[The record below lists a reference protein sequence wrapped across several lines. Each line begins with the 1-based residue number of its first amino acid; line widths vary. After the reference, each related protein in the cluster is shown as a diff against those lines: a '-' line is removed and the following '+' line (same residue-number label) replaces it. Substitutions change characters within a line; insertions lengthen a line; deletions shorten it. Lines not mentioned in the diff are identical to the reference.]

1 MLSIPRNEGA
11 VDKMKVV
18 KKKSKWKHAV
28 YLILALAM
36 LVYAVPLIKL
46 SPSEGWVFWFGIVWA
61 AFALLVVGA
70 HLHFLLGVNEE
81 KQRALD
87 AVRRAKLKEWQS
99 KWGAEDRQNQS
110 HSL

>member
-1 MLSIPRNEGA
+1 MN
-11 VDKMKVV
+11 VV

-36 LVYAVPLIKL
+36 LVYAIPLIKFQPGGDFV
-46 SPSEGWVFWFGIVWA
+46 SWFGMIWS
-61 AFALLVVGA
+61 AFALLVIGA

-87 AVRRAKLKEWQS
+87 AARRAKLSEWQS
-99 KWGAEDRQNQS
+99 KWGARERQN

>member
-1 MLSIPRNEGA
+1 
-11 VDKMKVV
+11 MKVV

-36 LVYAVPLIKL
+36 LVYAIPLIKFQPGGGFV
-46 SPSEGWVFWFGIVWA
+46 SWFGMVWA
-61 AFALLVVGA
+61 AFALLVIGA

-87 AVRRAKLKEWQS
+87 AVRRAKLSEWQS
-99 KWGAEDRQNQS
+99 TWGTTERQN
-110 HSL
+110 HSM

>member
-1 MLSIPRNEGA
+1 
-11 VDKMKVV
+11 MKVV

-36 LVYAVPLIKL
+36 LVYAIPLIKFQPGGDFV
-46 SPSEGWVFWFGIVWA
+46 SWFGMVWA
-61 AFALLVVGA
+61 AFALLVIGA

-87 AVRRAKLKEWQS
+87 AVRRAKLSEWQS
-99 KWGAEDRQNQS
+99 KWSTTERQN
-110 HSL
+110 HSM

>member
-1 MLSIPRNEGA
+1 
-11 VDKMKVV
+11 MKTV
-18 KKKSKWKHAV
+18 KKKSKWKHVV

-36 LVYAVPLIKL
+36 LVYALPMISFDPGAGLV
-46 SPSEGWVFWFGIVWA
+46 SVFGMVWS
-61 AFALLVVGA
+61 AFAFLVIGA

-87 AVRRAKLKEWQS
+87 AARRAKVREWELKWQ
-99 KWGAEDRQNQS
+99 EDGKRR

>member
-1 MLSIPRNEGA
+1 
-11 VDKMKVV
+11 MKVV

-36 LVYAVPLIKL
+36 LVYAIPLIKFQPGGDFV
-46 SPSEGWVFWFGIVWA
+46 SWFGIVWA
-61 AFALLVVGA
+61 AFALLIIGA

-87 AVRRAKLKEWQS
+87 AARRAKLSEWQG
-99 KWGAEDRQNQS
+99 KWGTTERQN
-110 HSL
+110 HSM